1 MPLRT
6 LAIEIGEAALVP
18 PAVAYTFPFLGR
30 YSVNVP
36 SPVPVT
42 SRASCFSLRIADVK
56 GVVLILGEERFL
68 ALRAISSALQK
79 NPELEVTRF
88 NGKEVSLAQ
97 VLDEVRTPTLL
108 GGRRAV
114 VVENAS
120 EMFDG
125 RGLELLVAYAG
136 SPVNGALLVLQTRRL
151 DGRLKAAKALRE
163 AAKVVECRPL
173 RPQEVEKWIGTHA
186 RSEFEV
192 DVDYQAAKA
201 LREHIG
207 EDLGLLNAALA
218 RLQEQIAPRNRLEAG
233 DIVESTQE
241 QRSPIIYEAG
251 SALEGADLKGALS
264 AVASY
269 FDDGMRV
276 GDGTVADER
285 ALGPIVLSSL
295 HKTYVKLVRYAMY
308 CDNGLERRDAALK
321 AGTSPRAVHFFLQR
335 ASRHARKK
343 LVRRHRHFLEAD
355 RALKSDGKPRQV
367 LERLLVA
374 LLA

>member
-1 MPLRT
+1 M
-6 LAIEIGEAALVP
+6 
-18 PAVAYTFPFLGR
+18 
-30 YSVNVP
+30 
-36 SPVPVT
+36 
-42 SRASCFSLRIADVK
+42 K

-68 ALRAISSALQK
+68 AHRAIGETLARHAD
-79 NPELEVTRF
+79 LEVTRF
-88 NGKEVSLAQ
+88 NGKEVSTAQ

-108 GGRRAV
+108 GGRRVA

-120 EMFDG
+120 SLFDDG
-125 RGLELLVAYAG
+125 GLERLAAYAG
-136 SPVNGALLVLQTRRL
+136 SPVKGALLVLRTPKL

-163 AAKVVECRPL
+163 AAKVVECRPM
-173 RPQEVEKWIGTHA
+173 RPQEVEKWVGTHA
-186 RSEFEV
+186 RSEFEM
-192 DVDYQAAKA
+192 DVDYRAAKA

-207 EDLGLLNAALA
+207 EDLGLLHAALT
-218 RLQEQIAPRNRLEAG
+218 RLQEQIAPRKRLEAG
-233 DIVESTQE
+233 DIAESTEE

-251 SALEGADLKGALS
+251 SALEGADLKGALA
-264 AVASY
+264 AVAAC

-285 ALGPIVLSSL
+285 ALGPIVLSTL
-295 HKTYVKLVRYAMY
+295 HKTYVKLVRYAMF
-308 CDNGLERRDAALK
+308 CDNGLERREAALK

-335 ASRHARKK
+335 ASRHDRKR

-355 RALKSDGKPRQV
+355 RALKSAGRPRQV